1 MDMAQKITSMV
12 LALRRKV
19 NIKVRQPLAQIMVP
33 AIDEEQ
39 RRHIEAVAALIKSEV
54 NVKELNFVEGE
65 GLLVK
70 KVKCNF
76 RVMGKKFG
84 KLMKGVAAKMNTLS
98 QAEIAQLERE
108 GSIGFEVEGQSISVD
123 ATDVEIISEDM
134 PGWLVSNEGNLTVA
148 LEVELTDDLRREG
161 MARELINRIQNLR
174 KESGLEITDRIV
186 VSIDPHKETDEAL
199 ETFGDLVRQQ
209 VLANEIVVKPTD
221 GDEIDLGDFTTHIE
235 ISKA

>member
-1 MDMAQKITSMV
+1 MDTIKRRYSDAELEEFRAIILGRLETAKADYAETMKVLTNQDTNDVDDTSPTY
-12 LALRRKV
+12 K
-19 NIKVRQPLAQIMVP
+19 
-33 AIDEEQ
+33 
-39 RRHIEAVAALIKSEV
+39 
-54 NVKELNFVEGE
+54 
-65 GLLVK
+65 
-70 KVKCNF
+70 
-76 RVMGKKFG
+76 
-84 KLMKGVAAKMNTLS
+84 
-98 QAEIAQLERE
+98 
-108 GSIGFEVEGQSISVD
+108 
-123 ATDVEIISEDM
+123 
-134 PGWLVSNEGNLTVA
+134 A